1 MPGYMAGVILD
12 WEEFKKGKVILREI
26 SSSPP
31 PVDVAKLAEEALA
44 PDEDIKPA
52 ESDYAQ
58 KT

>member
-1 MPGYMAGVILD
+1 MAGVILD